1 MEILKEYFLA
11 HVDDYNFFDVMDALG
26 IERESETTLAM
37 LLWEKW
43 VQECLEN
50 SEYYTTKDKERRK
63 LFVQYMQKSSFEI
76 IEDEDALAT
85 IFSAFVSGVDVAL
98 RAISMMNDI
107 ENIDKTIRSMNNIDD
122 QKNE

>member
-43 VQECLEN
+43 VQV
-50 SEYYTTKDKERRK
+50 
-63 LFVQYMQKSSFEI
+63 VQLK
-76 IEDEDALAT
+76 
-85 IFSAFVSGVDVAL
+85 
-98 RAISMMNDI
+98 
-107 ENIDKTIRSMNNIDD
+107 
-122 QKNE
+122 